1 MFLFA
6 AYFLIMITYIIFSF
20 ILWLDKSIP
29 RTINIWFVRQNLI
42 WHGPAYAQFIAL
54 CLGLCVYLCFGCTS
68 IVVYCL
74 ESLEISSPSIRYDGE
89 VRSVS
94 VVSPVKGDFDIC
106 LNGQAKYSLLDK
118 EAYAYSKWVGHHL
131 YIVNVK
137 GYGELVHNP
146 NTVEAFY
153 GLNKSGVLVPHYEFY
168 NCFINTS
175 GQVERFPT

>member
-1 MFLFA
+1 MYLFFLTAYVALLVYLVYLTFMVSFFNHPLEKVHYLIIRDNA
-6 AYFLIMITYIIFSF
+6 ALHS
-20 ILWLDKSIP
+20 
-29 RTINIWFVRQNLI
+29 
-42 WHGPAYAQFIAL
+42 PAYAQTI
-54 CLGLCVYLCFGCTS
+54 GLCVGIIVYLLCGCTS
-68 IVVYCL
+68 MMVCCL
-74 ESLEISSPSIRYDGE
+74 ESSPSSCGQVNEIT
-89 VRSVS
+89 VL
-94 VVSPVKGDFDIC
+94 SPVKGDFDIC

-153 GLNKSGVLVPHYEFY
+153 GLNGRGVSVPHYEFY
-168 NCFINTS
+168 NGFINAS